1 VPPTIVYQKTAH
13 MNSSPLKSRA
23 KKTSKPKLHTWRHG
37 AQWRGQQGGRAASH
51 EAPPLAYLLEHS
63 ASRHASS
70 VAHAWSGHGGWMLR
84 CRRSVQWRRSG
95 EGGQRSEDGVWKAD
109 NTVEAERSREI
120 FLASGR
126 MDALAQR
133 YRTPKVF
140 HVSIMQTILIYDY
153 K

>member
-1 VPPTIVYQKTAH
+1 
-13 MNSSPLKSRA
+13 
-23 KKTSKPKLHTWRHG
+23 
-37 AQWRGQQGGRAASH
+37 
-51 EAPPLAYLLEHS
+51 
-63 ASRHASS
+63 
-70 VAHAWSGHGGWMLR
+70 MLR